1 MFLNKLRAKL
11 HFFLQ
16 TTKNYT
22 KFFVTSE
29 TFFNF
34 AAAMQHFAT
43 AMEQKKTITISLI
56 IPVYKVT
63 AYIERCLKSVFK
75 QTYNHFECI
84 LVDDASPDDSIA
96 KCEQM
101 IANYD
106 GPIRFRILHHE
117 KNRGLSAARNTGID
131 AATGDY
137 ILFIDSDD
145 IISSDCVE
153 KLMAPILEDDS
164 LEMVFGGWMKF
175 SEGQPLTLPVNFK
188 NKKEVFSSRKKV
200 RDYYYNG
207 KGHFVNAA
215 WNKLIRK
222 SFLTQYGLRF
232 KEGQLY
238 EDALWTFFVLKH
250 LSRLCSIPDVTY
262 FYCQRDSSICSGT
275 SKEEELRQKTTLDGI
290 IATHLTLGDEGR
302 EAAHYAKGFTKGYLH
317 LPKTKALRATAR
329 RFSKALPFF
338 KYPVEKT
345 LLWAAIILP
354 HNHWGRQQYKL
365 LAKWLNRFQK

>member
-1 MFLNKLRAKL
+1 M
-11 HFFLQ
+11 Q
-16 TTKNYT
+16 QKN
-22 KFFVTSE
+22 
-29 TFFNF
+29 
-34 AAAMQHFAT
+34 
-43 AMEQKKTITISLI
+43 TITISLI
-56 IPVYKVT
+56 IPVYCVS
-63 AYIERCLKSVFK
+63 AYIERCLKSVIK

-84 LVDDASPDDSIA
+84 LVDDASPDDSIV

-117 KNRGLSAARNTGID
+117 QNRGLSAARNTGID

-153 KLMAPILEDDS
+153 KLLAPILEDDS
-164 LEMVFGGWMKF
+164 IEMVVGEHMRF
-175 SEGQPLTLPVNFK
+175 SDDGMLPRPQSWRH
-188 NKKEVFSSRKKV
+188 KEMLSTHEAV
-200 RDYYYNG
+200 RNLYFD
-207 KGHFVNAA
+207 HQRHLPPAA
-215 WNKLIRK
+215 WNKLTSRAFINHH
-222 SFLTQYGLRF
+222 QLRF
-232 KEGQLY
+232 KEGQIW
-238 EDALWTFFVLKH
+238 EDTLWLFFEMKH
-250 LSRLCSIPDVTY
+250 LSHVYIIPEVTY
-262 FYCQRDSSICSGT
+262 FYYYRTDSISYGT
-275 SKEEELRQKTTLDGI
+275 KKEELDRQWCVVFEDISQNFTPGYESKEAALHHRRFTQSFLR
-290 IATHLTLGDEGR
+290 
-302 EAAHYAKGFTKGYLH
+302 

>member
-1 MFLNKLRAKL
+1 M
-11 HFFLQ
+11 Q
-16 TTKNYT
+16 QKN
-22 KFFVTSE
+22 
-29 TFFNF
+29 
-34 AAAMQHFAT
+34 
-43 AMEQKKTITISLI
+43 TITISLI
-56 IPVYKVT
+56 IPVYCVS
-63 AYIERCLKSVFK
+63 AYIERCLKSVIK

-84 LVDDASPDDSIA
+84 LVDDASPDDSIV

-117 KNRGLSAARNTGID
+117 QNRGLSAARNTGID

-153 KLMAPILEDDS
+153 KLLAPILEDDS
-164 LEMVFGGWMKF
+164 IEMVVGEHMRF
-175 SEGQPLTLPVNFK
+175 SDDGMLPRPQSWRH
-188 NKKEVFSSRKKV
+188 KEMLSTHEAV
-200 RDYYYNG
+200 RNLYFD
-207 KGHFVNAA
+207 AA
-215 WNKLIRK
+215 WNKLTSRAFINHH
-222 SFLTQYGLRF
+222 QLRF
-232 KEGQLY
+232 KEGQIW
-238 EDALWTFFVLKH
+238 EDTLWLFFEMKH
-250 LSRLCSIPDVTY
+250 LSHVYIIPEVTY
-262 FYCQRDSSICSGT
+262 FYYYRTDSISYGT
-275 SKEEELRQKTTLDGI
+275 KKEELDRQWGVVFEDISQNFTPGYESKEAALHHRRFTQSFLR
-290 IATHLTLGDEGR
+290 
-302 EAAHYAKGFTKGYLH
+302 